1 MRSIQTL
8 GLTCIA
14 AASCAA
20 AAENAVQPEPHAIT
34 ARAAARPAVVTMWQ
48 PRADQRQYDR
58 LRYLDG
64 SPCAERPG
72 CSTSAAPSQPRD
84 EPDEYD
90 YIDSLDLGNYGPMK
104 FKFTGDRV
112 KVKVRF

>member
-8 GLTCIA
+8 GLTFIA

-20 AAENAVQPEPHAIT
+20 AADHAIQPEPHAIT
-34 ARAAARPAVVTMWQ
+34 ARAATSPAVVTAWQ
-48 PRADQRQYDR
+48 PSADERRYDR

-64 SPCAERPG
+64 SPCTERPG
-72 CSTSAAPSQPRD
+72 CSTTVASSRPRD
-84 EPDEYD
+84 EVDEYD
-90 YIDSLDLGNYGPMK
+90 YIDSLDLGGYGPMK